1 MQTPP
6 TTTSPTFPTHR
17 AMADTQRPLQATTAP
32 TQPGPLIGV
41 SGLYKRYGR
50 KSVLR
55 GVEMSVAAGQVMALL
70 GDNGAGKST
79 LIRIISG
86 LAKADRGEIFL
97 DGISLKN
104 VGHELRRYIGL
115 VSHAPLLY
123 DSLSAEENLAFFAAL
138 YDIQEP
144 SARIATILHE
154 VDLWTR
160 RRDPVRTYSRGMVQR
175 LAIGRAILHN
185 PPVLLLDEPDTGL
198 DQSSAQML
206 HELIRSLGAG
216 NRAILLSTH
225 NLDRAVEWA
234 DSVSLLVGGKIV
246 YQEAS
251 AALSGAQLRQ
261 VYAEANG
268 AALRPDMSDA
278 ALRPDSSGAE
288 SRQVFREEA

>member
-1 MQTPP
+1 
-6 TTTSPTFPTHR
+6 
-17 AMADTQRPLQATTAP
+17 MADTGTASLSAPPANHIVDPTRPLIQ
-32 TQPGPLIGV
+32 V
-41 SGLYKRYGR
+41 SGLHKRYGR
-50 KSVLR
+50 KNILR

-79 LIRIISG
+79 LLRIISG
-86 LAKADRGEIFL
+86 LAKADHGDILL
-97 DGISLKN
+97 DGHSLKQ

-123 DSLSAEENLAFFAAL
+123 ESLSAEENLAFFAAM
-138 YDIQEP
+138 YDLEEAA
-144 SARIATILHE
+144 SRIASILHDI
-154 VDLWTR
+154 DLWAR
-160 RRDPVRTYSRGMVQR
+160 RRDAVRTYSRGMIQR

-206 HELIRSLGAG
+206 HELIRSLGAS

-246 YQEAS
+246 YQEAT
-251 AALSGAQLRQ
+251 AHLSSAQLRQ
-261 VYAEANG
+261 IYAG
-268 AALRPDMSDA
+268 A
-278 ALRPDSSGAE
+278 SGA
-288 SRQVFREEA
+288 